1 MQQGNRYKMN
11 FPLFNKAQIKINTIA
26 LDEAD
31 CFVTLNNAY
40 EFCIIWWMAVQPG
53 YSRDGVLSPTNDVY
67 PI

>member
-1 MQQGNRYKMN
+1 MQQGNIKWT
-11 FPLFNKAQIKINTIA
+11 FLLFNKAQIKINTIA

-40 EFCIIWWMAVQPG
+40 EFCIIWWKAVKPG
-53 YSRDGVLSPTNDVY
+53 YSRNGVLSPTNDVY